1 MYGHS
6 ATTAG
11 TASAGLA
18 TMGYHG
24 LALVLAVITLI
35 LAAVGVRQLLHR
47 DGEIRP

>member
-1 MYGHS
+1 MYGHT

-24 LALVLAVITLI
+24 LALVLAVISLI
-35 LAAVGVRQLLHR
+35 LAAVGVRQLVRRGGDL
-47 DGEIRP
+47 RP

>member
-1 MYGHS
+1 MYGHT

-35 LAAVGVRQLLHR
+35 LAGFGVRQLVR
-47 DGEIRP
+47 RNGDVRP